1 MNVLQLLVG
10 GLALG
15 GNYALIALGFVI
27 IYKSSGVLNFA
38 QGGLLMIGAYTTY
51 DFINVVGLQFWYAI
65 ATAMMVTGLIGIAIQ
80 ELVLRRMM
88 GRPEFTIIMVTWAL
102 LVILDQIPS
111 QIWGQDMINLGDP
124 WGLAMIKIGSLSIFT
139 IDAWTLLLTAVA
151 VSMIFLFF
159 RFTALGVAMRA
170 AASDLEASIAQG
182 ISPRLVF
189 AAAWFMASA
198 LACLAGTMLSGGA
211 NVLSPDLSLLALVAF
226 PAVVLGGM
234 RSPWGAVLG
243 GMIIGVA
250 EVMTAALA
258 APYAPWLGHNFYQ
271 VMPYLI
277 LVAILIVRP
286 YGLFGGAGG
295 RRV

>member
-1 MNVLQLLVG
+1 
-10 GLALG
+10 
-15 GNYALIALGFVI
+15 
-27 IYKSSGVLNFA
+27 
-38 QGGLLMIGAYTTY
+38 MIGAYTTY

-65 ATAMMVTGLIGIAIQ
+65 AAAMMVTGLIGIAIQ

>member
-1 MNVLQLLVG
+1 MNALQLLVG

-15 GNYALIALGFVI
+15 SNYALIALGFVI
-27 IYKSSGVLNFA
+27 IYKSAGVLNFA
-38 QGGLLMIGAYTTY
+38 QGGLLMIGAYATY
-51 DFINVVGLQFWYAI
+51 DFINVVGLQFWHALV
-65 ATAMMVTGLIGIAIQ
+65 AAMIVTGLIGAAIQ
-80 ELVLRRMM
+80 ELVLRRMI

-151 VSMIFLFF
+151 VSLVFLFF
-159 RFTALGVAMRA
+159 RFAALGIAMRA

-189 AAAWFMASA
+189 AVGWFMASA

-234 RSPWGAVLG
+234 KSPWGAVVG
-243 GMIIGVA
+243 GMIIGVT
-250 EVMTAALA
+250 EVMTAAVA
-258 APYAPWLGHNFYQ
+258 APYASWLGHNFYQ
-271 VMPYLI
+271 VMPYI
-277 LVAILIVRP
+277 LLVVILIVRP
-286 YGLFGGAGG
+286 YGLFGGSGA
-295 RRV
+295 RRA

>member
-1 MNVLQLLVG
+1 MNALQLLVG

-15 GNYALIALGFVI
+15 SNYALIALGFVI
-27 IYKSSGVLNFA
+27 IYKSAGVLNFA
-38 QGGLLMIGAYTTY
+38 QGGLLMIGAYATY
-51 DFINVVGLQFWYAI
+51 DFINVVGLQFWHALV
-65 ATAMMVTGLIGIAIQ
+65 AAMIVTGLIGVAIQ
-80 ELVLRRMM
+80 ELVLRRMI

-151 VSMIFLFF
+151 VSLVFLFF
-159 RFTALGVAMRA
+159 RFAALGIAMRA

-189 AAAWFMASA
+189 AVGWFMASA

-234 RSPWGAVLG
+234 KSPWGAVVG
-243 GMIIGVA
+243 GMIIGVT
-250 EVMTAALA
+250 EVMTAAVA
-258 APYAPWLGHNFYQ
+258 APYASWLGHNFYQ
-271 VMPYLI
+271 VMPYI
-277 LVAILIVRP
+277 LLVVILIVRP
-286 YGLFGGAGG
+286 YGLFGGSGA
-295 RRV
+295 RRA